1 MKGFPNQVADLNK
14 LATGMQAL
22 VRVLDGG
29 QDAANDG
36 VLGAELVRA
45 GVAGTGHAPMPI
57 DAYLELQR
65 SKSTS
70 NQSFRTTARGL
81 RELYRL
87 FGFIDDSGARVIV
100 TPTGRQAAHFAGA
113 ALGPEQIEFWR
124 RVIRN
129 VAHGG
134 GQTEESHPY
143 QVLLRLVGR
152 MPGITRAKCA
162 LALEARND
170 TAAELDRIAALADYD
185 EDVIRARI
193 GVSQSN
199 WDNAKKVL
207 PSLAEQ
213 LGDVAVVV
221 RDRVKTYRLADA
233 PGKAD
238 VPDGP
243 GSAPPFARPPTA
255 TPRAP
260 RSSRSVTPE
269 TIGRAGTADRSD
281 EVAPP
286 PPSADPAAAA
296 AAIRLRQDRLRRHN
310 LLVQALARR
319 LAACGARLHED
330 PFDILALI
338 DSIGILVEVKSL
350 DGTDDDERL
359 RVRDA
364 LSQLLYYE
372 AFAAAPIVRKD
383 AIRKIACFERPIS
396 EDHRVWLN
404 TEAEIGVIWATEN
417 GGFAWD
423 NLAAGILRPYLE
435 QLR

>member
-1 MKGFPNQVADLNK
+1 
-14 LATGMQAL
+14 MQAL
-22 VRVLDGG
+22 VRVLDRG

-45 GVAGTGHAPMPI
+45 GVAGTGHSPMPI

-65 SKSTS
+65 SKSPS
-70 NQSFRTTARGL
+70 NQSLRTTARGL

-87 FGFIDDSGARVIV
+87 FGFIDDSGSRVIV

-113 ALGPEQIEFWR
+113 ALDHEQIDFWR
-124 RVIRN
+124 RIIRN

-134 GQTEESHPY
+134 GATEESHPY

-152 MPGITRAKCA
+152 KPGITRAKCA

-170 TAAELDRIAALADYD
+170 TAAELERIAALADYD
-185 EDVIRARI
+185 EEAIRTRI

-213 LGDVAVVV
+213 LGDVTVNV

-238 VPDGP
+238 VPDGLE
-243 GSAPPFARPPTA
+243 SAPVARPPGSSS
-255 TPRAP
+255 RAP
-260 RSSRSVTPE
+260 RTSRWVTPE
-269 TIGRAGTADRSD
+269 TIGRAGTAERSD
-281 EVAPP
+281 EVPP
-286 PPSADPAAAA
+286 TPPSADPVAAAA
-296 AAIRLRQDRLRRHN
+296 AARLRLDRLRRHN

-319 LAACGARLHED
+319 LAACGGQLHED
-330 PFDILALI
+330 PFDVLALI
-338 DSIGILVEVKSL
+338 DSVGILVEVKTL

-372 AFAAAPIVRKD
+372 AFAAAPIIEKN
-383 AIRKIACFERPIS
+383 AIRKIACFERAIS
-396 EDHRVWLN
+396 EAHRAWLN

-423 NLAAGILRPYLE
+423 DLAASILRRWLGK
-435 QLR
+435 LR